1 MMGRIICVHGI
12 GDAPPDFWKAWSTVI
27 KAAIGDGDAYDGAWW
42 EGALGDRATRAR
54 SQGHSLVRPLTQ
66 SRGSRAAGEDELRDQ
81 LNALFRLN
89 ERRIQDARGDR
100 AKALP
105 RGGLWDYVGD
115 FVRYLVDEAV
125 RARVQDAVRKVF
137 LAPSSAEVS
146 IVAHSWGTVVA
157 YDVLHQLARQ
167 RPGFRCTNFVT
178 LGSPLWLEPVRQ
190 ILADQGQ
197 HRKPA
202 NTGRWINAYNTFD
215 PVGAAL
221 AGGLDGFYEGSLD
234 RDEQV
239 TFPGFNAHAVL
250 KYLGD
255 DDVVDLLRE
264 AFRGIGLRVLLRAAH
279 VSRKAV
285 VIGINNYDLR
295 APKLNGSVNDALQMA
310 DMLRRYYGFENANI
324 RVVTDERAT
333 QQAIL
338 ARLEWLVADA
348 RGGDE
353 LVFHFSGHGSQVAD
367 RDGDELD
374 QLDEIICPYD
384 MDWDHPLTDDVFQ
397 RYFGRLAPDVSLT
410 VVLDCCHSGTGL
422 RDVRLNTVDRFLL
435 PPPDIRSRV
444 AEALDDLGPFFSAT
458 LRDPSIGAAPPAV
471 RAHRPLRNAPRP
483 FLRALATQPN
493 GPLLISGCRADETSA
508 DVLIERDY
516 HGALTYA
523 LVKSVKEA
531 RGRTTYRQL
540 MQEVRRLLPTY
551 GTRQTPQLD
560 GPPTRLARLFI
571 TQARPAG
578 AVRPRPGTRRP
589 ASEPRRRHRRTR
601 SLRR

>member
-1 MMGRIICVHGI
+1 MGRIICVHGI
-12 GDAPPDFWKAWSTVI
+12 GDAPPDFWKSWSTAI
-27 KAAIGDGDAYDGAWW
+27 KAAIGDGDTYEGAWW
-42 EGALGDRATRAR
+42 EGVLGDRTTRAGT
-54 SQGHSLVRPLTQ
+54 QGRSLVKPLAQ
-66 SRGSRAAGEDELRDQ
+66 RGGSRAAREDELRDQ

-89 ERRIQDARGDR
+89 ERRIQGARGDR

-105 RGGLWDYVGD
+105 RAAMWDYVGD
-115 FVRYLVDEAV
+115 FVRYMVDEAV
-125 RARVQDAVRKVF
+125 RARVQEAVRKV
-137 LAPSSAEVS
+137 LLVQASAEVS
-146 IVAHSWGTVVA
+146 IVAHSWGTVVV

-239 TFPGFNAHAVL
+239 TFPGRNAHAVL

-255 DDVVDLLRE
+255 DDVVDLLLE
-264 AFRGIGLRVLLRAAH
+264 AFRGVGLRILLKTPH

-285 VIGINNYDLR
+285 VIGINNYDVR
-295 APKLNGSVNDALQMA
+295 APKLNGCVNDALQMA
-310 DMLRRYYGFENANI
+310 DMLRRHFAFENANI

-333 QQAIL
+333 QEAIL

-348 RGGDE
+348 RGGDQ

-384 MDWDHPLTDDVFQ
+384 MDWDHPLTDDVFE
-397 RYFGRLAPDVSLT
+397 RYFARLSSEVSLT

-422 RDVRLNTVDRFLL
+422 RDVRLNMVDRFLL

-444 AEALDDLGPFFSAT
+444 AEALDDLGPFFGST

-483 FLRALATQPN
+483 FLKALAARPD
-493 GPLLISGCRADETSA
+493 GPLLISGCQADETSA

-523 LVKSVKEA
+523 LVKSIESA
-531 RGRTTYRQL
+531 RGRVTYRQL
-540 MQEVRRLLPTY
+540 IQSIRRLLPTY
-551 GTRQTPQLD
+551 GTRQTPQLE
-560 GPPTRLARLFI
+560 GPSPRLGRHFI
-571 TQARPAG
+571 TQQRPAG
-578 AVRPRPGTRRP
+578 RLRPRAVRTHPAPRSRRGHGR
-589 ASEPRRRHRRTR
+589 SG
-601 SLRR
+601 SLRP